1 MDTTDQRAPKNLA
14 RAGLSWVLLA
24 AAAAAM
30 AGAGAGA
37 ALDYNSDSPI
47 TAVFIGA
54 LPGVMA
60 FVLAVGLI
68 GFARIPAGGKTFAA
82 LTVGHS
88 ALIAIAF
95 IAAYLPIRNFA
106 RQLGFEDGGDW
117 GLPLI
122 IYAVIVLS
130 IIDLRRIGRTH

>member
-1 MDTTDQRAPKNLA
+1 
-14 RAGLSWVLLA
+14 
-24 AAAAAM
+24 M
-30 AGAGAGA
+30 AWAGAGA
-37 ALDYNSDSPI
+37 ALDHNSDEPAA
-47 TAVFIGA
+47 AVLIGA

-60 FVLAVGLI
+60 FILAIGLVG
-68 GFARIPAGGKTFAA
+68 FSRIPVAGKLFAVLTAAHAVLLA
-82 LTVGHS
+82 LTFVT
-88 ALIAIAF
+88 
-95 IAAYLPIRNFA
+95 AYLPIRNFA